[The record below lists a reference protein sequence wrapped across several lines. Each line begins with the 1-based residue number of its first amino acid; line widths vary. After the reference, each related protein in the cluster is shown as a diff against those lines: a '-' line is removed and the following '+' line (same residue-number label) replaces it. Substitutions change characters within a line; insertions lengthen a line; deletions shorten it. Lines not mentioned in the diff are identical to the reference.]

1 MSILNVREKITVRN
15 TEGLAYAWSRSDNTI
30 LESRVEPLEKSNTE
44 LESSVSRLSTSYQRL
59 LEEVRELLLSF
70 VDFTCFRHQ
79 SNSTYKRDVL
89 HNATRNDH
97 ELITLRNGV
106 AHGGTASATQ
116 TSIRSLAGGR
126 TAMYSRIC
134 MAFVD
139 RKEQGLAENNLL
151 ILETNSGRRVKK
163 GKR

>member
-1 MSILNVREKITVRN
+1 ML
-15 TEGLAYAWSRSDNTI
+15 GLDQIIPSLKA
-30 LESRVEPLEKSNTE
+30 
-44 LESSVSRLSTSYQRL
+44 ESSLSKSPIQNSNRRSLDCQLSTRL
-59 LEEVRELLLSF
+59 LEEVRELHLSF

-79 SNSTYKRDVL
+79 FNSTYKRDVL
-89 HNATRNDH
+89 HHATRNDH

-106 AHGGTASATQ
+106 AHGGTASATR

-126 TAMYSRIC
+126 TAMCSRIC

-139 RKEQGLAENNLL
+139 RKEQELAENNLL